1 MDVQINSRLA
11 LPDVLKGIA
20 VVLMIQVHLTELFA
34 VPLWLSSKAGQWSL
48 FLGGAPAAPLFMA
61 VMGYFLAKKQ
71 PTIMQAMKRGLQLIS
86 WGLMLNVGLN
96 MHLLIKIAA
105 GSFQLNP
112 FDYIFGVDILILA
125 GFSVVI
131 IGLWSALA
139 KRNLLLWMLLLVVFA
154 FGNSFIP
161 VSSATQHWSAYLLAV
176 FNGTQ
181 TWAYFPLFPWVAYP
195 VAGYIFSL
203 LADTYQKQLRS
214 EKTMLLAAFLLLI
227 PVLAGFEVAF
237 ATAVNLPAYYHH
249 SGFFVIWTIGFIAL
263 MAIVVRLL
271 TGNLSAGK
279 LSAFL
284 QWLGRNVTSVYVF
297 QWLLIGNLA
306 TAIYQTQYPI
316 QLLFWFVT
324 VLGLS
329 VFFTLAWKKK
339 RRAFELRLLFEA
351 KKR

>member
-1 MDVQINSRLA
+1 MDVQIKSRLT
-11 LPDVLKGIA
+11 LPDVLKGLA

-34 VPLWLSSKAGQWSL
+34 VPLWLSGKAGQWSL
-48 FLGGAPAAPLFMA
+48 FLGGPPAAPLFMA

-96 MHLLIKIAA
+96 MHLLIKIAT
-105 GSFQLNP
+105 GSIQLNP

-125 GFSVVI
+125 GFSVLI

-139 KRNLLLWMLLLVVFA
+139 KRNWLLWMLLMVVFA

-195 VAGYIFSL
+195 IAGYVFFL
-203 LADTYQKQLRS
+203 MADTFQKQMRS
-214 EKTMLLAAFLLLI
+214 ENSLFIVAFLLLI
-227 PVLAGFEVAF
+227 PVVAGFDVAF

-249 SGFFVIWTIGFIAL
+249 SGFFVIWTLGFIAL
-263 MAIVVRLL
+263 MAIVVSLL
-271 TGNLSAGK
+271 SGGRPAGK
-279 LSAFL
+279 LSAGL

-316 QLLFWFVT
+316 QLLFWFIA

-329 VFFTLAWKKK
+329 VLFTLSYKK
-339 RRAFELRLLFEA
+339 LRQA
-351 KKR
+351 V